1 MPSIQ
6 DILNVLPGYSAS
18 RDQFN
23 QLVQGTPADQARAM
37 TLRALNAATMIG
49 PGKMPMPE
57 MVEPFAPVEGST
69 APEAVP
75 LPSAPRSNTGYSLSQ
90 NIAPPAP
97 ADAPATAGT
106 PFHYKIFKDGQELGY
121 AHGNVK
127 GGTAT
132 VNNIYTTED
141 SLGVQGLKSLR
152 QQVRQDFP
160 KVTTFEGYRISGAR
174 WGQASDPNNR
184 DSFTSIKIPALLAAI
199 LGYGTNKQGQQ

>member
-37 TLRALNAATMIG
+37 TLRALNAATMIS

-57 MVEPFAPVEGST
+57 VAPEVT

-90 NIAPPAP
+90 NIAPPLP
-97 ADAPATAGT
+97 DNAPATSGT
-106 PFHYKIFKDGQELGY
+106 PFHYRIYRDGEELGY
-121 AHGNVK
+121 VHGSVK

-132 VNNIYTTED
+132 VNNIYTDED

-152 QQVRQDFP
+152 QQVRRDFP

-174 WGQASDPNNR
+174 WGQAADPSKR

-199 LGYGTNKQGQQ
+199 LGYGAANKNGGQQ